1 MRSLVSICQSFAEI
15 QPPMYTEQNY
25 KCNTFVFAPIFHEL
39 NSKSENQSVSGV
51 TTICLT
57 QCNTSPLHRVDQV
70 VDFGLL
76 NVGPLLFNGCAKLLV
91 IGRN

>member
-1 MRSLVSICQSFAEI
+1 MRSLVSICQSVAEM

-25 KCNTFVFAPIFHEL
+25 KCNTFVFAPIFHEF
-39 NSKSENQSVSGV
+39 S
-51 TTICLT
+51 
-57 QCNTSPLHRVDQV
+57 SPLHRVDQV
-70 VDFGLL
+70 VNFGLL